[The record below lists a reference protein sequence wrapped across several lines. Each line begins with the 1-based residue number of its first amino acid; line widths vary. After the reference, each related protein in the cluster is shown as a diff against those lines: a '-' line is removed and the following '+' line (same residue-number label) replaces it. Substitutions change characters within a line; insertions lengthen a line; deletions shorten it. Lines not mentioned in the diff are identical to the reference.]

1 MFSQKSPKKKHLSQ
15 TWLPG
20 HNVRRPSLILV
31 GNVNDSCIIHTWI
44 KDESNFKLSDLFG
57 AWCQL
62 LDQLTISNLLFS
74 NISLSICQWRYNY
87 LLLGFRILVGHI
99 SHQNLRKFSLIT
111 RIILQKHK
119 YDIQIFPNYS
129 WMTVLFENILK
140 VKDIMKYFLS
150 KWSSLKRSFERYFHL
165 LRTLTFV
172 IPYWTYWS
180 LVILSTGHI
189 FP

>member
-1 MFSQKSPKKKHLSQ
+1 M
-15 TWLPG
+15 
-20 HNVRRPSLILV
+20 
-31 GNVNDSCIIHTWI
+31 
-44 KDESNFKLSDLFG
+44 SDLFG

-74 NISLSICQWRYNY
+74 NISLNICHWRYNY
-87 LLLGFRILVGHI
+87 RLLGFRILVGHI

-129 WMTVLFENILK
+129 WMTVLFEKILI

-150 KWSSLKRSFERYFHL
+150 KWFSLKRSFERYFYL
-165 LRTLTFV
+165 LSTLIFV

-180 LVILSTGHI
+180 LVILLTGHMRTRSYENTPFI
-189 FP
+189 CETF